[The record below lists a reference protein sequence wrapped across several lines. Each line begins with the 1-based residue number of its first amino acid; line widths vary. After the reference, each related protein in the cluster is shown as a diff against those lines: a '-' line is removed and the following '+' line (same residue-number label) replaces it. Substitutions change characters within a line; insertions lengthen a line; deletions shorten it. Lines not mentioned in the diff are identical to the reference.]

1 MQEGVLDS
9 VTQELNYAI
18 ARYPD
23 ESIVKTYLAQGEFF
37 SIDQFLPQ
45 EVIDQFMT
53 EVETVRPQLNRNYV
67 PTHKKGGQCQSL
79 SSAPIGTIHCS
90 VLPLSRVH

>member
-9 VTQELNYAI
+9 VSQELNNAI

-23 ESIVKTYLAQGEFF
+23 ESIVKTYFDQGEFF

-53 EVETVRPQLNRNYV
+53 EVETVRPRLNRNYV
-67 PTHKKGGQCQSL
+67 PTHRKGGSFSHYILRQSSPSIL
-79 SSAPIGTIHCS
+79 AFYSSPAFI
-90 VLPLSRVH
+90 